1 MLGWLSRLGA
11 LTRRGLAALWKLA
24 PALVVV
30 GAVVALLKADPGRR
44 VDYLKTLAWPV
55 VVVLG
60 YLTFRELIQDRMR
73 YIVRLSLGGFAEAEF
88 EQKQNAELQA
98 DLREVAAEVREV
110 AAALPDEE
118 AKAAPDT
125 PPVPTLGE
133 PSHEAVRAQVELFD
147 AVESAMKAGARWGYN
162 MYGQYA
168 EPPEPIIEWDD
179 AGRPTITGAQGRRRS
194 APPPSQQGITGA
206 WARRNSVPVEKIIA
220 DAEEEVRRCERAYFV
235 AKNGP
240 LGGMITMLPERDQL
254 EAAKKRL
261 ARIDPSNHLLQ

>member
-1 MLGWLSRLGA
+1 MI
-11 LTRRGLAALWKLA
+11 
-24 PALVVV
+24 VV
-30 GAVVALLKADPGRR
+30 GAVVALLKADPNRR
-44 VDYLKTLAWPV
+44 VDYLKTLVWPV

-60 YLTFRELIQDRMR
+60 YLAFRELINDRMR
-73 YIVRLSLGGFAEAEF
+73 YLIRLSLGGFAEAEF

-118 AKAAPDT
+118 TPAEPDT
-125 PPVPTLGE
+125 LPVPPLGE
-133 PSHEAVRAQVELFD
+133 PSRESIRAQEELFE

-179 AGRPTITGAQGRRRS
+179 AGRPTITGATGRRRS
-194 APPPSQQGITGA
+194 APPPSQQGLTGA
-206 WARRNSVPVEKIIA
+206 WARRNSVPLEKIIA
-220 DAEEEVRRCERAYFV
+220 DAEEEVRRCERAYFA
-235 AKNGP
+235 AKKGP
-240 LGGMITMLPERDQL
+240 LGGMIGMMPELDQL

-261 ARIDPSNHLLQ
+261 ARVDPSNHLLLQ